1 MTLITI
7 LVLFAGASMWMLA
20 LLFALVLVTTATIAS
35 LLSMIIACLIILL
48 ITCGEIGEAILCIII
63 SLTIIIALLILVVY
77 LGEAANLAAGGF
89 NAFQS
94 LTWIISEP
102 AGFCFW
108 FYNAIATSLGWA
120 TIEAPVALAGFV
132 ELADSIFGN
141 LLSWIVNLISGGISA
156 IGGGA
161 ISSFVTGIAAIIDG
175 IISAG
180 GWLAATNEG
189 TNFLIGIANAVM
201 NLIKYI
207 PILGALL

>member
-1 MTLITI
+1 
-7 LVLFAGASMWMLA
+7 
-20 LLFALVLVTTATIAS
+20 
-35 LLSMIIACLIILL
+35 
-48 ITCGEIGEAILCIII
+48 
-63 SLTIIIALLILVVY
+63 
-77 LGEAANLAAGGF
+77 
-89 NAFQS
+89 
-94 LTWIISEP
+94 
-102 AGFCFW
+102 
-108 FYNAIATSLGWA
+108 
-120 TIEAPVALAGFV
+120 
-132 ELADSIFGN
+132 
-141 LLSWIVNLISGGISA
+141 VNLISGGISA